1 MVRIKNIHK
10 TIQSHIALHKDDTEF
25 SEADYIL
32 NVSPLSPF
40 LKLMKVTTEDI
51 EPFIHSPQFCYT
63 TYCIY
68 VKLFLEPGAKID
80 NGYTAL
86 KHYQTSDYNHIG
98 WYKKQIAVLKAQIQ
112 CSLNQGPKVKAYK
125 DNSLDNIKS
134 IVETGKT
141 NGSFASPGEWA
152 IAYIKRA
159 DYKLFE
165 LVKSQRETILNDFA
179 AYGWLRDELSSLTI
193 TFNTKVELKSDSD
206 VLENIFGFTMRDVH
220 KRAMQLQNEL
230 FDTVYRLENFLLT
243 KEHEEQM
250 QSDII
255 YRSSAVNVP
264 EEIIKLAKKL
274 EQIHAQVSISNE
286 SSGFQIA
293 IPDPELLET
302 DGLKELSSRHLS
314 INAELYLGIGRYDVD
329 VHPTKENRERW
340 VKYREKNK
348 EVPCAMSM
356 KTGKLFSVNKLLAM
370 KPVEE
375 RGLDFGKIRHTCI
388 DITNTS
394 LNLIDDGTGTMVPEW
409 CGKTIPLT
417 DLPKDHPAIKYLEER
432 GFDPVKLQEHLD
444 VSYCIEAAPEDR
456 SKGRFYSK
464 LNNGMRNTPLG
475 RIILPI
481 WMDGH
486 RMGYQCRIIDK
497 KTDDDSYFVW
507 DGSNYRVIK
516 LAGNDLFPADER
528 FPKGFN
534 PHKYMNALGSK
545 RNMLLMGYDQ
555 AVKWNK
561 DKGFDK
567 NSSFCILV
575 EGPLDAAKIG
585 PPAIAILGKSLSP
598 MQADYIKAKFGK
610 IIIVADN
617 DKAGQ
622 ECKRCIYERLS
633 PYPVDDVTVEGGK
646 DAGDLSYEDALKLVK
661 TSEFYKS

>member
-1 MVRIKNIHK
+1 
-10 TIQSHIALHKDDTEF
+10 
-25 SEADYIL
+25 
-32 NVSPLSPF
+32 
-40 LKLMKVTTEDI
+40 MKVTTEEI
-51 EPFIHSPQFCYT
+51 APYIANSQFCYL

-68 VKLFLEPGAKID
+68 AKLFLEPGAKVD
-80 NGYTAL
+80 NGYAAL
-86 KHYQTSDYNHIG
+86 KHYQSNYHDHIG
-98 WYKKQIAVLKAQIQ
+98 WYKRQVAVIKTQIQ
-112 CSLNQGPKVKAYK
+112 YSLNQGPRIKAKKEDSLANIECIVK
-125 DNSLDNIKS
+125 
-134 IVETGKT
+134 TGKT
-141 NGSFASPGEWA
+141 NGSFAVPGEWA

-165 LVKSQRETILNDFA
+165 LVKTQRDTILSDFA
-179 AYGWLRDELSSLTI
+179 SYGWLRDELSNLIVEFSD
-193 TFNTKVELKSDSD
+193 KVKLKAEDDDLIKS
-206 VLENIFGFTMRDVH
+206 IFGFTLLDVH
-220 KRAMQLQNEL
+220 RKAMKLQNEL
-230 FDTVYRLENFLLT
+230 FDILYRLENFLLT
-243 KEHEEQM
+243 KEHEELM

-255 YRSSAVNVP
+255 YRSSAINVP

-329 VHPTKENRERW
+329 LHPTKENRERW

-394 LNLIDDGTGTMVPEW
+394 LNLIDDGTGVLVPEW
-409 CGKTIPLT
+409 CGKTVPLT
-417 DLPKDHPAIKYLEER
+417 SLPEDHPVIVYLKDR
-432 GFDPVKLQEHLD
+432 GFDPAKLQEHLD
-444 VSYCIEAAPEDR
+444 ASYCIEAAPEDR

-475 RIILPI
+475 RLILPI

-497 KTDDDSYFVW
+497 KTEDGSYFVW
-507 DGSNYRVIK
+507 DGSTYRVVT
-516 LAGNDLFPADER
+516 LAGKELFPPDQR

-598 MQADYIKAKFGK
+598 MQADYIKSKFGK
-610 IIIVADN
+610 IIVVADN

-622 ECKRCIYERLS
+622 ECKKCVYERLS

-646 DAGDLSYEDALKLVK
+646 DAGDLSYEEALNLVK
-661 TSEFYKS
+661 TSEFYKL